1 MTIERYYQRL
11 YNRTLPVLNSRY
23 IGSSG
28 MIAPLRDNVCAV
40 MWNTYDDDDDD
51 DNDDEEEDDDDD
63 RRRMM
68 MMRRRMI

>member
-1 MTIERYYQRL
+1 MTIIRYYQRL

-40 MWNTYDDDDDD
+40 MWNTYYEEE
-51 DNDDEEEDDDDD
+51 EEEDDD
-63 RRRMM
+63 RRNC
-68 MMRRRMI
+68 

>member
-1 MTIERYYQRL
+1 MTIVRYYQRL

-40 MWNTYDDDDDD
+40 MWNTYYEDDDDDDDD
-51 DNDDEEEDDDDD
+51 DNDDEDD
-63 RRRMM
+63 RRHC
-68 MMRRRMI
+68 